1 MGSGGE
7 SCSDGALLMRSD
19 DSGPA
24 LADVQISFT
33 LCLVNEA
40 EPGKKGCEGGGMADS
55 GELKEF

>member
-1 MGSGGE
+1 
-7 SCSDGALLMRSD
+7 MRSD